1 FEQQLAALAR
11 QADFPLFVPRG
22 VPGGL
27 VPHQPRLEVQLGL
40 QLEYVLPTEGATNA
54 PAQQRG
60 FTIIER
66 RATFA
71 EVATATERAE
81 LVATTVGKMWLRP
94 GGPNASS
101 AAIAL
106 RDGTFVSVA
115 SLGLAPDELVKVAG
129 SLDPAPG
136 GHAPMAEPTAPALED
151 IRPRFATP

>member
-1 FEQQLAALAR
+1 PSSRVAYPAGWCRASRGSRCSSGSSSSTCCPQR
-11 QADFPLFVPRG
+11 PR
-22 VPGGL
+22 PD
-27 VPHQPRLEVQLGL
+27 
-40 QLEYVLPTEGATNA
+40 A

-81 LVATTVGKMWLRP
+81 LVATTVGKMWLRR